1 MEVAFVEAVG
11 IDLHALLHV
20 GLHLQTG
27 VDDERSSGLDE
38 RGVVAEALEIGFLG
52 AVDVQMVGVG
62 GCDDAHPGTQPVET
76 AVKLVSLNHDV
87 VALAED
93 VVGAIVLG
101 DSSEEGVAVY
111 VALVHDVGTHGGCGG
126 LAVGSGKAQALVG
139 AGECTEHLGA
149 LLDGEAALT
158 EKDHLLVLG
167 RDGGS
172 IDDQT
177 GGCVATW
184 LGY

>member
-1 MEVAFVEAVG
+1 M
-11 IDLHALLHV
+11 
-20 GLHLQTG
+20 
-27 VDDERSSGLDE
+27 
-38 RGVVAEALEIGFLG
+38 
-52 AVDVQMVGVG
+52 
-62 GCDDAHPGTQPVET
+62 ET

-111 VALVHDVGTHGGCGG
+111 VALVHNVGTHGGCGG
-126 LAVGSGKAQALVG
+126 LAVGSGKAQTLVG
-139 AGECTEHLGA
+139 AGEGTEHLGA

-167 RDGGS
+167 GDGGS

-177 GGCVATW
+177 GGCVATR